1 MRERGAERQRG
12 PGRPGQLRI
21 VMQLRFERN
30 GTRQDMFCK
39 HSFLS
44 FPLRPNDN
52 ASRFTAV
59 LSTLSGDSGDRHVWD
74 VNWNLSSLSPLSFS
88 FYSKTQPPEQ
98 NNCRTGRSLALGEYL
113 HLCPCFL
120 FDLSIRKRGH
130 KCIDLASLC
139 TYALDAVHA

>member
-98 NNCRTGRSLALGEYL
+98 NNCPNGQVSRSGGVSALMPL
-113 HLCPCFL
+113 
-120 FDLSIRKRGH
+120 LSF
-130 KCIDLASLC
+130 
-139 TYALDAVHA
+139 